1 MEYPNNLFLSIFLN
15 ATILV
20 VWFLTNAYYEYIS
33 KVIPSAFVSYES
45 FIKDNHFLYYTDY
58 LEKKNAFI
66 SKLFSCPFCL
76 GFWSSLG
83 CSIIYNIVFYICVI
97 YIVSLIL
104 FFGIKYICCKN

>member
-1 MEYPNNLFLSIFLN
+1 MEYLSNIFLSVFLN
-15 ATILV
+15 TTILV

-33 KVIPSAFVSYES
+33 KVIPAIFTSYNA
-45 FIKDNHFLYYTDY
+45 FIKDNNFLYYADY
-58 LEKKNAFI
+58 LEKRNTFI

-104 FFGIKYICCKN
+104 FFGIKYICCNN